1 MHEPILQAYSG
12 LYPNN
17 LIDQAAMENFYSFD
31 LNQDGLISLE
41 EVTES
46 FGTNSTEDGFKQVD
60 LDKDG
65 FIQPSEFNFSLV

>member
-1 MHEPILQAYSG
+1 MHEPISQAYIG
-12 LYPNN
+12 LYPMH
-17 LIDQAAMENFYSFD
+17 LIEQAAMENFFSFD

-46 FGTNSTEDGFKQVD
+46 YGTNGTEDGFKQVD

-65 FIQPSEFNFSLV
+65 FIQPSEFDFSLV